1 MLEITFVVILI
12 KKYFTQTI
20 FLDTKDTKMPCLI
33 MQLSE
38 NYVNSTSIQDYFIFT
53 SNTLTYITQ

>member
-12 KKYFTQTI
+12 QKYFTQTI